1 MKKTLSIFAILALF
15 SGCATTQNSQIL
27 QNPAPATQK
36 TLPKPKINWSKDFT
50 RKYLNDDKVRQIL
63 AVQYTGIKNIGEQ
76 SANVILYEKVKNGKK
91 LAWREVLRSNAFVGA
106 KGIDKLKEGDGK
118 TPSGDYAVTGA
129 FGILPKPQTK
139 LEYLNIDDSVYACE
153 DSDKYNQIVTDG
165 TCKSGEH
172 MIEYSPEYN
181 YGFFID
187 FNAKNEVGKGSAIF
201 FHLKGAKPFTVGC
214 VAFDEKDM
222 LVMLKTLEKGARVVI
237 DHYL

>member
-15 SGCATTQNSQIL
+15 SGCAHK
-27 QNPAPATQK
+27 PAPKPAHPK
-36 TLPKPKINWSKDFT
+36 PAPVEKILPAPKINWSKDFT

-91 LAWREVLRSNAFVGA
+91 TAWQEVLRTTAFVGMN
-106 KGIDKLKEGDGK
+106 GIDKTKEGDNK

-139 LEYLNIDDSVYACE
+139 LEYLNIDDSVWAC
-153 DSDKYNQIVTDG
+153 DDAGKYNQIVTDG

-187 FNAKNEVGKGSAIF
+187 FNANNEADKGSAIF
-201 FHLKGAKPFTVGC
+201 FHLKGAKPFTAGC

-222 LVMLKTLEKGARVVI
+222 LLMLKTLEKGARVVI
-237 DHYL
+237 DYSN